1 MILHEAV
8 AKLST
13 LIPVLKANDAK
24 FASDLIASYKK
35 YGSLTPKQAPWI
47 ERLIARA
54 ETPVSTPVFSAP
66 LTIPNTVDAVHVG
79 SFAGV
84 IALFNKAKEHLK
96 APKVNLLVGNLKIV
110 LSVNGP
116 KSKFPGAISISGAG
130 KYPYRSYYG
139 KVTPEGVFQPSYAGH
154 DVAGLTALL
163 SEFSANP
170 ARVAKDHGKLT
181 GHCCFCNKVLG
192 LGEDKRSV
200 VVGFGPV
207 CAEHYGLK
215 DQWLQGA
222 AKAEAKASVA
232 PFEPTLAVLQSVQD
246 AAKASLEATA
256 VTAAATLQQGF
267 VNLKIAAAKLGT
279 LTTAATPGLTSLATA
294 VQQLESTSTTSID
307 TTGQEVLFVTPTPTV
322 SQVSVDELA
331 ALLEEPVV
339 CYFCE
344 QPVTAFTTQDGIV
357 ICTTCIEQLAGVS
370 DGE

>member
-1 MILHEAV
+1 MTLHEAV
-8 AKLST
+8 AKLTT
-13 LIPVLKANDAK
+13 LIPVLKASDAK

-66 LTIPNTVDAVHVG
+66 LTIPKTVDAVHVG
-79 SFAGV
+79 DFTGV

-96 APKVNLLVGNLKIV
+96 SPKVNLLVGNLKIV

-222 AKAEAKASVA
+222 AKAEAKASVSEEIIGLA
-232 PFEPTLAVLQSVQD
+232 GLAESVAKITGTLPLSVQD
-246 AAKASLEATA
+246 AAKASLEAGFQKEIENLKKSTTA
-256 VTAAATLQQGF
+256 TIAKIQQGFEHLQTAAATLPTFTSLSTALEATDTTTAISQEFESTQ
-267 VNLKIAAAKLGT
+267 VVSAAPVAKIAECFFCEE
-279 LTTAATPGLTSLATA
+279 ATYDYTILQGY
-294 VQQLESTSTTSID
+294 
-307 TTGQEVLFVTPTPTV
+307 
-322 SQVSVDELA
+322 
-331 ALLEEPVV
+331 VV
-339 CYFCE
+339 CS
-344 QPVTAFTTQDGIV
+344 
-357 ICTTCIEQLAGVS
+357 TCKDQLKGVS